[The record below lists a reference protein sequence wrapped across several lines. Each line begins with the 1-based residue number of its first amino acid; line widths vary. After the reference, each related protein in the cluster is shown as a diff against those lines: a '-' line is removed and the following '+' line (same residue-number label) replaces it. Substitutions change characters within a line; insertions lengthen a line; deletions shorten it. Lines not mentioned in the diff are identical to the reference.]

1 MELNQSHEKWMLEA
15 FREAEKAFEQGE
27 VPVGAIVVLEN
38 RIIGKGHNR
47 VEALKDATAHAEIL
61 AITAASNTISSWRL
75 DNANLYVTLEPCI
88 MCAGAIMN
96 SRIKRIVYGASDPKA
111 GACGS
116 VFNLT
121 SEPNVLHHVDVTSGI
136 LESRCI
142 SILQSF
148 FQKKR
153 ENKL

>member
-1 MELNQSHEKWMLEA
+1 MRKDEHYM
-15 FREAEKAFEQGE
+15 EKALKQAKYAYDDDE
-27 VPVGAIVVLEN
+27 VPVGAVIVYQDT
-38 RIIGKGHNR
+38 IIAQSHNQ
-47 VEALKDATAHAEIL
+47 VERLKDPTAHAEMI
-61 AITAASNTISSWRL
+61 AITQAAYFLKNKWLHKCT
-75 DNANLYVTLEPCI
+75 LYVTLEPCI